1 MQYMSA
7 CLGHWTCWLGGS
19 KEDGTRVRAG
29 SWWESEEGVKGRVGG
44 DGEAAFMMALR
55 MRYSP
60 AAERIQYLESE
71 FYRALHP
78 MATAGVCCV
87 HRFCIISPSSQD
99 QDETIFTAIAVKCSA
114 S

>member
-1 MQYMSA
+1 MSA

-71 FYRALHP
+71 FYRASHGNSGCMLCPPLLLHL
-78 MATAGVCCV
+78 
-87 HRFCIISPSSQD
+87 PSS